1 MLPSDM
7 EIEVGVVNG
16 YNNLIQIATDDMQ
29 LGFNASVNELDSSED
44 FETPRKPADQRSD
57 RTQQSDPANQ
67 PTPSKPAKQLNLTQQ
82 ISEAT
87 EPDQMLLNL
96 ETTRELATNE
106 TTLNQDERK
115 LSLILGVAAV
125 AFLASF
131 FR

>member
-1 MLPSDM
+1 MLPSNM

-16 YNNLIQIATDDMQ
+16 YNNLIQIATDDMK
-29 LGFNASVNELDSSED
+29 LGFNASVNEFGS
-44 FETPRKPADQRSD
+44 
-57 RTQQSDPANQ
+57 
-67 PTPSKPAKQLNLTQQ
+67 TPSKPADQMQPDPVNQLTPSKPEKLLNLADQQ
-82 ISEAT
+82 TREAT

-96 ETTRELATNE
+96 EKTSELATNE

-131 FR
+131 FK